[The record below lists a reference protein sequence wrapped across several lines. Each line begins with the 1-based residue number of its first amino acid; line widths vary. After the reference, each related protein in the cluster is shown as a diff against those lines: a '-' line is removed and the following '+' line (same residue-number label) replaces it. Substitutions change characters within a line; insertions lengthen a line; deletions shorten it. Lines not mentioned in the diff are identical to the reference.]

1 MLCLTESS
9 GFDLPQG
16 WAAQANRLLPKPDGD
31 HAFTRKTDNGMQVTI
46 SFSSQNMNDLFL
58 T

>member
-1 MLCLTESS
+1 MMGRT
-9 GFDLPQG
+9 GD
-16 WAAQANRLLPKPDGD
+16 RLLPKPGGD
-31 HAFTRKTDNGMQVTI
+31 HAFTRKTDDEMQVTI